1 MNGFISAFVAPLLLL
16 IVITTTSAA
25 ATANANAN
33 ANANNSILIEDF
45 SDGPINKWTTM
56 NGKVKCIF
64 FHLFACLLFLLLSTE
79 C

>member
-25 ATANANAN
+25 TATAT

-56 NGKVKCIF
+56 NGKVK
-64 FHLFACLLFLLLSTE
+64 
-79 C
+79 

>member
-1 MNGFISAFVAPLLLL
+1 MNGFTFAFVAPLLL

-25 ATANANAN
+25 ATAN

-56 NGKVKCIF
+56 NGKVK
-64 FHLFACLLFLLLSTE
+64 
-79 C
+79 